1 MTLSELKS
9 EVDAAIERAAECGES
24 PDDIVVSVQIDTVAH
39 GGDFES
45 SVSAVDDLELCYD
58 NDATASGCVIVGIAK

>member
-9 EVDAAIERAAECGES
+9 EVDAAIRRAAECGEL
-24 PDDIVVSVQIDTVAH
+24 PDNIVVSVQIDTVAPS
-39 GGDFES
+39 GDFES

>member
-24 PDDIVVSVQIDTVAH
+24 PDKIEVSVQIDTVDH
-39 GGDFES
+39 NGDFES
-45 SVSAVDDLELCYD
+45 SVSAVDIELCYD
-58 NDATASGCVIVGIAK
+58 NDATASGCVILGITK

>member
-1 MTLSELKS
+1 MTLSELKF
-9 EVDAAIERAAECGES
+9 EVDAAIKRAAEYGEL
-24 PDDIVVSVQIDTVAH
+24 PDEIEVSVQIDTVAP

-58 NDATASGCVIVGIAK
+58 GNATASGCVILGVTK

>member
-9 EVDAAIERAAECGES
+9 EVDAAIKRAAECGES

-45 SVSAVDDLELCYD
+45 SVSAVDVELCYD
-58 NDATASGCVIVGIAK
+58 DNATASGCVIVGITK